1 MKRIFYITI
10 LLLGLSLSTSAQELV
25 KPQTLHSIEDAKVY
39 VDAADYINVIV
50 ESYNPSDDIIASLH
64 TVTGRKLDSQVLF
77 QGQAI
82 FPSESLIGSGLYIV
96 TLRSGPSVQ
105 SHKISIK

>member
-1 MKRIFYITI
+1 MKKVFYITLI
-10 LLLGLSLSTSAQELV
+10 LLGLSLSGYAQDISY
-25 KPQTLHSIEDAKVY
+25 TSIEDAKVY
-39 VDAADYINVIV
+39 ADASEQINVIV
-50 ESYNPSDDIIASLH
+50 GSYNPSDDIIATLH
-64 TVTGRKLDSQVLF
+64 TVTGRKLDSQVLW

-96 TLRSGPSVQ
+96 TLRSGPTVK